1 MAVFVVK
8 SAPSGGLEL
17 DGGFALVGCSAADAQ
32 DRGRSVE
39 QAAHAAR
46 ARAVDVAFDHRS
58 RDVARLIVE
67 TAQKSHG
74 ARVFE
79 QAEFAQQGK
88 GVASGIAHGCSAAGE
103 RPGTQV
109 SGALKIG
116 KTGDKKLTAPYGS
129 VGAGARAIK
138 SDAKHTCIGRKL
150 ARSDGLGHHARDVRM
165 MVLDFDKWQALFP
178 CLLTRPLAR

>member
-1 MAVFVVK
+1 M
-8 SAPSGGLEL
+8 
-17 DGGFALVGCSAADAQ
+17 
-32 DRGRSVE
+32 
-39 QAAHAAR
+39 
-46 ARAVDVAFDHRS
+46 
-58 RDVARLIVE
+58 
-67 TAQKSHG
+67 
-74 ARVFE
+74 FE

-116 KTGDKKLTAPYGS
+116 KTGDKKLAAPYGS

-150 ARSDGLGHHARDVRM
+150 ARSDGLGHHARDVRV
-165 MVLDFDKWQALFP
+165 MVLDFDKWQIALPRLFAG
-178 CLLTRPLAR
+178 PLAR